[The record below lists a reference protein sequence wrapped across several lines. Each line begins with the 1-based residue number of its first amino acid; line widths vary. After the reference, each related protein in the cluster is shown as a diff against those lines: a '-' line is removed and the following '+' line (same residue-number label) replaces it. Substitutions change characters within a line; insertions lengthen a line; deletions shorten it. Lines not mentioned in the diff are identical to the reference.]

1 MKKLFYSLL
10 MAALTFSFAASSED
24 NSSEFDSQTESH
36 KNALVNA
43 DGFALGNTLIIYYS
57 FTNNIQSIVSDLQT
71 QIEADALRVE
81 PSEEGIDYAA
91 DNYSIGSSLISA
103 IRKNPND
110 ASSYP
115 SIRTTINNLREYDT
129 IIVAAPLWWGN
140 MAAPMQSFLFKYG
153 NQMSKKRIGL
163 IVSSAS
169 TGISGV
175 EADAHRLIPEG
186 DFIDHSLWIRSS
198 QTYNCHSLITGWLKD
213 IHYSSS
219 K

>member
-1 MKKLFYSLL
+1 

-36 KNALVNA
+36 KNALVSA

-129 IIVAAPLWWGN
+129 IIVTAPLWWGN
-140 MAAPMQSFLFKYG
+140 MAAPMQSFLFK
-153 NQMSKKRIGL
+153 
-163 IVSSAS
+163 
-169 TGISGV
+169 
-175 EADAHRLIPEG
+175 
-186 DFIDHSLWIRSS
+186 IRQS
-198 QTYNCHSLITGWLKD
+198 D
-213 IHYSSS
+213 V
-219 K
+219 

>member
-1 MKKLFYSLL
+1 
-10 MAALTFSFAASSED
+10 
-24 NSSEFDSQTESH
+24 
-36 KNALVNA
+36 
-43 DGFALGNTLIIYYS
+43 
-57 FTNNIQSIVSDLQT
+57 
-71 QIEADALRVE
+71 
-81 PSEEGIDYAA
+81 
-91 DNYSIGSSLISA
+91 
-103 IRKNPND
+103 
-110 ASSYP
+110 
-115 SIRTTINNLREYDT
+115 
-129 IIVAAPLWWGN
+129 
-140 MAAPMQSFLFKYG
+140 
-153 NQMSKKRIGL
+153 MSKKRIGL